1 MQMEA
6 VRLLSDLR
14 LGKGDA
20 ELVQT
25 TSWKLL
31 PFLVMGSA
39 EPGLAGCVARCSVLT
54 QNPLT
59 HNWAQGTN
67 FL

>member
-1 MQMEA
+1 MEA
-6 VRLLSDLR
+6 VRLLSEPQ

-20 ELVQT
+20 EFVQK

-31 PFLVMGSA
+31 PFLVVSSA
-39 EPGLAGCVARCSVLT
+39 EAGLAGCVARCSALT

>member
-1 MQMEA
+1 M
-6 VRLLSDLR
+6 RLLSDPR
-14 LGKGDA
+14 LGKGDS
-20 ELVQT
+20 ELVQR

-31 PFLVMGSA
+31 PFLVVTSA
-39 EPGLAGCVARCSVLT
+39 ELGLAGCVARCSTLT

-59 HNWAQGTN
+59 HNWAHGTN